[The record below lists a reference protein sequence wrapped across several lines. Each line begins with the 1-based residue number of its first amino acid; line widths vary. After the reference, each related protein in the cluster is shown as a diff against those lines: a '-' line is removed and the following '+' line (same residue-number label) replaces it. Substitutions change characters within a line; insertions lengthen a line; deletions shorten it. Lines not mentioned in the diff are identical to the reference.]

1 MKNYLVVGGSS
12 GIGKEISEILSIENI
27 VFSTSRNDLNGTKGN
42 IRQIKYNVLE
52 DELDTELLPDQID
65 GFVYCP
71 GTINLRPFRSLKLE
85 TFRSDLELNLIGA
98 IKTLQLILSKLQQ
111 SPSASIIFYSTVAV
125 KTGMPFH
132 SSVSSSKSALE
143 GLTRSLAAEFAPK
156 IRVNCIAPSIV
167 NTPLANKF
175 LNTEDKIEKAA
186 ARHPLNKIGTAKEIA
201 QLTQYLLDDKSK
213 WITGQI
219 INIDGVLV
227 VLKLIK

>member
-1 MKNYLVVGGSS
+1 MKNYLVIGGSS
-12 GIGKEISEILSIENI
+12 GIGKEISELLSNENI
-27 VFSTSRNDLNGTKGN
+27 VFSTSRNEINELNEN
-42 IRQIKYNVLE
+42 IRHIKYDVLE
-52 DELDTELLPDQID
+52 DELDPELLPDQID

-98 IKTLQLILSKLQQ
+98 IKTLQIILTRLQQ
-111 SPSASIIFYSTVAV
+111 SPSSSIIFYSTVAV

-143 GLTRSLAAEFAPK
+143 GLTKSLAAEFAPK
-156 IRVNCIAPSIV
+156 IRVNCISPSIV

-219 INIDGVLV
+219 INIDGGISSVKV
-227 VLKLIK
+227 N

>member
-1 MKNYLVVGGSS
+1 MKNYLVIGGSS
-12 GIGKEISEILSIENI
+12 GIGKEISEMLSKENI
-27 VFSTSRNDLNGTKGN
+27 VFSTSRNNLSGTIEN
-42 IRQIKYNVLE
+42 IRHIKYNVLE
-52 DELDTELLPDQID
+52 DEFDPGLLPNQID

-71 GTINLRPFRSLKLE
+71 GTINLRPFRSLKIE

-98 IKTLQLILSKLQQ
+98 IKTLQIILPKLQQ
-111 SPSASIIFYSTVAV
+111 SPYASIIFYSTVAV

-143 GLTRSLAAEFAPK
+143 GLTKSLAAEFAPK

-201 QLTQYLLDDKSK
+201 QLTQYLLDEKSK

-219 INIDGVLV
+219 INIDGGISSVKV
-227 VLKLIK
+227 N

>member
-1 MKNYLVVGGSS
+1 MKNYLVIGGSS
-12 GIGKEISEILSIENI
+12 GIGKEISEMLSKENI
-27 VFSTSRNDLNGTKGN
+27 VFSTSRNNLSGTIEN
-42 IRQIKYNVLE
+42 IRHIKYNVLE
-52 DELDTELLPDQID
+52 DEFDPGLLPNQID

-71 GTINLRPFRSLKLE
+71 GTINLRPFRSLKIE

-98 IKTLQLILSKLQQ
+98 IKTLQIILPKLQQ
-111 SPSASIIFYSTVAV
+111 SPYASIIFYSTVAV

-143 GLTRSLAAEFAPK
+143 GLTKSLAAEFAPK

-201 QLTQYLLDDKSK
+201 QLTQYLIDEKSK

-219 INIDGVLV
+219 INIDGGISSVKV
-227 VLKLIK
+227 N

>member
-1 MKNYLVVGGSS
+1 MKNYLVIGGSS
-12 GIGKEISEILSIENI
+12 GIGKEITEILSIENI

-98 IKTLQLILSKLQQ
+98 IKTLQVILSKLQQ

-219 INIDGVLV
+219 INIDGGISS
-227 VLKLIK
+227 IKVN

>member
-1 MKNYLVVGGSS
+1 MKNYLVIGGSS
-12 GIGKEISEILSIENI
+12 GIGKEISEILSIENM
-27 VFSTSRNDLNGTKGN
+27 VFSTSRNDLNGTNGN
-42 IRQIKYNVLE
+42 IKQIKYNVLE

-85 TFRSDLELNLIGA
+85 TFRSDMELNLIGA
-98 IKTLQLILSKLQQ
+98 IKTLQIILPKLQK
-111 SPSASIIFYSTVAV
+111 SPFASIIFYSTVAV

-143 GLTRSLAAEFAPK
+143 GLTKSLAAEFAPK

-201 QLTQYLLDDKSK
+201 QLTQYLLDEKSK

-219 INIDGVLV
+219 INIDGGISSVKV
-227 VLKLIK
+227 N

>member
-1 MKNYLVVGGSS
+1 MKNYLVIGGSS
-12 GIGKEISEILSIENI
+12 GIGKEISELLSNENI
-27 VFSTSRNDLNGTKGN
+27 VFSTSRNEINESNEN
-42 IRQIKYNVLE
+42 IKHIKYDVLE
-52 DELDTELLPDQID
+52 DELDPELLPDQID

-98 IKTLQLILSKLQQ
+98 IKTLQIILTRLQQ
-111 SPSASIIFYSTVAV
+111 SPSSSIIFYSTVAV

-143 GLTRSLAAEFAPK
+143 GLTKSLAAEFAPK

-186 ARHPLNKIGTAKEIA
+186 ARHPLNMIGTAKEIA
-201 QLTQYLLDDKSK
+201 QLTQYLLDEKSK

-219 INIDGVLV
+219 INIDGGISSVKV
-227 VLKLIK
+227 N

>member
-1 MKNYLVVGGSS
+1 M
-12 GIGKEISEILSIENI
+12 
-27 VFSTSRNDLNGTKGN
+27 
-42 IRQIKYNVLE
+42 
-52 DELDTELLPDQID
+52 LPDQID

-98 IKTLQLILSKLQQ
+98 IKTLQIILTRLQK
-111 SPSASIIFYSTVAV
+111 SPSSSIIFYSTVAV
-125 KTGMPFH
+125 KIGMPFH

-143 GLTRSLAAEFAPK
+143 GLTKSLAAEFAPK

-186 ARHPLNKIGTAKEIA
+186 ARHPLNMIGTAKEIA
-201 QLTQYLLDDKSK
+201 QLTQYLLDEKSK

-219 INIDGVLV
+219 INIDGGISSVKV
-227 VLKLIK
+227 N

>member
-1 MKNYLVVGGSS
+1 MKNYLVIGGSS
-12 GIGKEISEILSIENI
+12 GIGKEISELLSKENI
-27 VFSTSRNDLNGTKGN
+27 VFSTSRNEINESNEN
-42 IRQIKYNVLE
+42 IRHIKYDVLE
-52 DELDTELLPDQID
+52 DELDPELLPDQID

-98 IKTLQLILSKLQQ
+98 IKTLQIILTRLQQ
-111 SPSASIIFYSTVAV
+111 SPSSSIIFYSTVAV

-143 GLTRSLAAEFAPK
+143 GLTKSLAAEFAPK

-219 INIDGVLV
+219 INIDGGISSVKV
-227 VLKLIK
+227 N

>member
-1 MKNYLVVGGSS
+1 MKNYLVIGGSS
-12 GIGKEISEILSIENI
+12 GIGKEISELLSKENI
-27 VFSTSRNDLNGTKGN
+27 VFSTSRNELYESNEN
-42 IRQIKYNVLE
+42 IRHIKYDVLE
-52 DELDTELLPDQID
+52 DQLDPELLPDQID

-98 IKTLQLILSKLQQ
+98 IKTLQIILPKLQQ

-143 GLTRSLAAEFAPK
+143 GLTKSLAAEFAPK

-201 QLTQYLLDDKSK
+201 QLTQYLLDEKSK

-219 INIDGVLV
+219 INIDGGISSVKV
-227 VLKLIK
+227 N